1 MQRKP
6 YLLKYKSYL
15 CRQNDKEKIMKTSI
29 VYFSATYTTHRIIG
43 HLAKQITE
51 DITEY
56 DITNH
61 TRTEEI
67 VIPKNELLIVGIPVY
82 AGRVPEMAVERIR
95 KFKGEGTPAIAVA
108 VYGNRD
114 YDDALLELSDLLSEN
129 GFQVISAGAFIAQ
142 HSIFPKVGA
151 QRPDADDYQ
160 QINVFAGESNKIL
173 NKNLEKLLPIHVP
186 GNRPYKI
193 PGSIPIYPSGT
204 KTCKE
209 CGKCA
214 QLCPVGA
221 IPKTTPKKVD
231 ETKCIKCGRCIAVCP
246 TQSRR
251 FKGIK
256 YTLASLKFNMAYKER
271 REPEMFFAR
280 YN

>member
-1 MQRKP
+1 M
-6 YLLKYKSYL
+6 
-15 CRQNDKEKIMKTSI
+15 KITT
-29 VYFSATYTTHRIIG
+29 VYFSATYTTHRIVG
-43 HLAKQITE
+43 HLAKRLSDEVTE
-51 DITEY
+51 F
-56 DITNH
+56 DITNNIP
-61 TRTEEI
+61 TEEI
-67 VIPKNELLIVGIPVY
+67 TIPKDEVMVVGIPVY
-82 AGRVPEMAVERIR
+82 AGRVPAMAVERIR
-95 KFKGEGTPAIAVA
+95 KFKGKKTPAIAVA

-151 QRPDADDYQ
+151 HRPDADDYQ
-160 QINVFAGESNKIL
+160 QINVFADETRKIL
-173 NKNLEKLLPIHVP
+173 NKSQEKLLPIHIP

-204 KTCKE
+204 STCKE
-209 CGKCA
+209 CGKCVE
-214 QLCPVGA
+214 LCPTGA
-221 IPKTTPKKVD
+221 ILKEAPQKVD
-231 ETKCIKCGRCIAVCP
+231 EEKCIKCGRCIVVCP
-246 TQSRR
+246 TKSRQ

-256 YTLASLKFNMAYKER
+256 YTLASIKFNTAYKER